1 MKRSMMVGTM
11 LIQMLL
17 VTAAWASPVPADDA
31 RSVRRFALL
40 LASNYGGAERVTLK
54 YAYDDATAFSEVLE
68 ELGGLSVQDR
78 RVIMEPDE
86 EGLKDAVAWLS
97 GRLNA
102 QANSGQRREV
112 IFYYSGHSD
121 ENGLLPGGRR
131 ISYAEVRRLLSG
143 LDCEVRIAVLD
154 SCAAGAMTRM
164 KGGSW
169 TAPFLVDQSSDV
181 RGQAI
186 LTSASANEAA
196 QESDRIRA
204 SLFTHHMVSGLRGA
218 ADVDGDSR
226 VTLNE
231 AYRYAY
237 KETLENSEDT
247 LAGAQHPAYDFQ
259 LAGAGDLVLTD
270 LTDNPGTLV
279 LPVDLEGRIF
289 IRGKGGRLIAEFGK
303 MPGKALTLGLK
314 PGEYSISVLHGG
326 ALKKTKVEVKQGGS
340 DTLAVAALQPAP
352 LEELRTRGT
361 PAPEAPDEP
370 GPVTYR
376 KQSASLVFIPAMGD
390 EPLTDNNFTV
400 NLLGRAHDLEGLEL
414 SIVGGIRTGKVDGV
428 QISGFYNQVQGSM
441 RGVQCTDGVNIVES
455 TSYGLQGGTVN
466 WASKGFHGLQGSV
479 ANITKGEMEGLQGAV
494 FNYAGNLEGL
504 QGAVVNVAGRTEGVQ
519 AAVVNVVTDRGD
531 GLQAGVVNVAGGEH
545 HGLQIGVVNVAKKSD
560 FSLGLVSVVRDGRS
574 SFTVGGGDLALA
586 AVEFK
591 HGGDYWHTIYRVGG
605 GGDGKE
611 SLNFG
616 FGIGGHIPIGQA
628 FYLDTDLISHCI
640 LDSETDL
647 SDKHQA
653 LGEARLMAGYKLMP
667 GLSLNLGVS
676 MNVLVQEGGDKMDRY
691 ATFGG
696 WNLNDGGATGNSVY
710 MWPGFM
716 AGLRLME

>member
-1 MKRSMMVGTM
+1 MKRSFLMT
-11 LIQMLL
+11 LILTQLL
-17 VTAAWASPVPADDA
+17 LASGAWASTGTADDS

-40 LASNYGGAERVTLK
+40 LASNYGGAQRVTLK

-78 RVIMEPDE
+78 RLLMEPDE
-86 EGLKDAVAWLS
+86 AGLKDAVAWLS
-97 GRLNA
+97 SRLSA
-102 QANSGQRREV
+102 PANRGLRREV

-121 ENGLLPGGRR
+121 ENGLLPGGRP
-131 ISYAEVRRLLSG
+131 IPYTEVRRLLSG

-169 TAPFLVDQSSDV
+169 TAPFLVDQSSEV

-186 LTSASANEAA
+186 LTSASADEAA

-204 SLFTHHMVSGLRGA
+204 SLFTHHMISGLRGA
-218 ADVDGDSR
+218 ADVDDDSR

-237 KETLENSEDT
+237 KETLENSEST
-247 LAGAQHPAYDFQ
+247 VAGAQHPAYDFQ

-279 LPVDLEGRIF
+279 LPADLEGRVF
-289 IRGKGGRLIAEFGK
+289 IRGKGGRLVAEFGK
-303 MPGKALTLGLK
+303 MSGKPLTLGLK

-326 ALKKTKVEVKQGGS
+326 ALKKTLVEVKQGGS
-340 DTLAVAALQPAP
+340 DTLAVATLQPAP
-352 LEELRTRGT
+352 LEELRTRGN
-361 PAPEAPDEP
+361 PAPDAP

-400 NLLGRAHDLEGLEL
+400 NLLGRAHDLDGVEL
-414 SIVGGIRTGKVDGV
+414 SVIGGIRTGHVDGV
-428 QISGFYNQVQGSM
+428 QISGFYNQSQGRL
-441 RGVQCTDGVNIVES
+441 RGVQASDGLNLVQS
-455 TSYGLQGGTVN
+455 TSYGVQAGTVN
-466 WASKGFHGLQGSV
+466 WASKDFHGLQGSV
-479 ANITKGEMEGLQGAV
+479 VNVTKEGLHGVQGAV
-494 FNYAGNLEGL
+494 FNYAGELDGV
-504 QGAVVNVAGRTEGVQ
+504 QGAVVNLAGRTDGLQ
-519 AAVVNVVTDRGD
+519 AAVVNVVTERGE
-531 GLQAGVVNVAGGEH
+531 GLQAGVVNVTTGQQT
-545 HGLQIGVVNVAKKSD
+545 GLQVGVVNVARKSD
-560 FSLGLVSVVRDGRS
+560 LSVGLVSVVMDGRS
-574 SFTVGGGDLALA
+574 SFTLAGGDLALG

-591 HGGDYWHTIYRVGG
+591 HGDDYWHTIYRFGW
-605 GGDGKE
+605 GGDGSE
-611 SLNFG
+611 SLDFG
-616 FGIGGHIPIGQA
+616 FGLGGHIPIGDR
-628 FYLDTDLISHCI
+628 FYLDTDLVSHFVR
-640 LDSETDL
+640 DSEL
-647 SDKHQA
+647 AFSSQHQA
-653 LGEARLMAGYKLMP
+653 LGEARLLAGFKILP
-667 GLSLNLGVS
+667 WLSVNAGVS
-676 MNVLVQEGGDKMDRY
+676 MNVLVQEGGDNMDRY

-716 AGLRLME
+716 AGLRFME